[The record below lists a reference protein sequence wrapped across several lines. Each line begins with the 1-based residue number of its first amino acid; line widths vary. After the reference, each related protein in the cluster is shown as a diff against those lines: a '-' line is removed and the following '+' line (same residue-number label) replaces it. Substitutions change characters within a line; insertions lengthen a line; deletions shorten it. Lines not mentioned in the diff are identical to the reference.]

1 MFAFL
6 GRLLEA
12 AEERLL
18 PLRVSRRF
26 VATYP
31 VANEFR
37 GSKVGIAAIF
47 KNEAPYL
54 REWLDFH
61 RAAGVDRFYLYD
73 NGSTDESAAIAASVP
88 DTSVIPWATFAGQ
101 DNVQRMAYA
110 HAARNCRHD
119 LGWLLFID
127 IDEFVFPSTASDL
140 SEALLEFDR
149 YAQVLIPRYE
159 FGTNG
164 HQQRPAGP
172 TFVNFTRRAARA
184 DRKAAVRPHALR
196 LVGTHRSRVR
206 GDTKWLA
213 PEATSPLRINHY
225 FTRSDD
231 EFSAKLRR
239 GWPHRASD
247 NLIAKWRVAQEANEI
262 EDRAILDW
270 LARTPTGEGLL

>member
-88 DTSVIPWATFAGQ
+88 DTSVIPGRPLPGKTTSSGWRTHTRHETVATTSVGSYSSTLTSLYFRRPPLTFQ
-101 DNVQRMAYA
+101 K
-110 HAARNCRHD
+110 
-119 LGWLLFID
+119 
-127 IDEFVFPSTASDL
+127 PS
-140 SEALLEFDR
+140 
-149 YAQVLIPRYE
+149 
-159 FGTNG
+159 
-164 HQQRPAGP
+164 
-172 TFVNFTRRAARA
+172 
-184 DRKAAVRPHALR
+184 
-196 LVGTHRSRVR
+196 
-206 GDTKWLA
+206 
-213 PEATSPLRINHY
+213 
-225 FTRSDD
+225 
-231 EFSAKLRR
+231 
-239 GWPHRASD
+239 
-247 NLIAKWRVAQEANEI
+247 
-262 EDRAILDW
+262 
-270 LARTPTGEGLL
+270 